1 MAKKSSKN
9 NDLLKDVKNTT
20 SPQVYKLLGDLVNR
34 DREDLA
40 EAVLKVD
47 YLLTYAN
54 NSIKQKDREAASEA
68 LDSARAR
75 IEKLKKEDVDTSH
88 LENIMSRVVTRK

>member
-20 SPQVYKLLGDLVNR
+20 SPQIYKLLGDLVNR
-34 DREDLA
+34 GREDLA

-54 NSIKQKDREAASEA
+54 SSIKQKDKAAAKEA
-68 LDSARAR
+68 LDSAKVRMD
-75 IEKLKKEDVDTSH
+75 KLKKEDVDTSH
-88 LENIMSRVVTRK
+88 LEDIMNRVITRK

>member
-20 SPQVYKLLGDLVNR
+20 SPQVYKILGDLVNR

-47 YLLTYAN
+47 YLITYAN
-54 NSIKQKDREAASEA
+54 KAMQQKDKVAAKEA
-68 LDSARAR
+68 LDSAQLR
-75 IEKLKKEDVDTSH
+75 IEKLKAEDVHTSY
-88 LENIMSRVVTRK
+88 LESILDKIKSRK